1 MSTDNNMA
9 NNNND
14 KKSFNLWLKYL
25 WHRKKNFRLG
35 MERFLAGPAYNQI
48 IAAIGVFAI
57 VFVIV
62 CGIFYD
68 GQWDKAFS
76 DMSSPVTMRN
86 SAYNINN
93 VVNSPMG
100 TQYVTIEEPDSGK
113 KIGPIVAYV
122 VGLIVL
128 SGLLIA
134 TITNVLRTWVDR
146 FKQGTVRY
154 HTFRRHIVIL
164 GYNDMVPGMIERM
177 CGGTRRYPDG
187 VRIVVGV
194 REGVHEVATQLSNHL
209 SKRQRK
215 CVVVLQADSC
225 NKHDLKRLCIRKAK
239 EAYVLGEHDD
249 AYSLNSFEKI
259 QGMCKGKHHPECFV
273 QMQYQSTFA
282 LFQTY
287 TEKEGLEHF
296 HAFNFHDI
304 WARKMLMREEIDT
317 REGKSVGPD
326 SERQVHLVVIGMTE
340 MGEALAREAAFLCH
354 YPNYVTK
361 GIRTR
366 ITFIDPQAKEQMT
379 FLTGRYDHLFDL
391 CRYGYRNFDTGECYY
406 HTPERDFLDMEFEFV
421 QTNIAGKAIRKEI
434 SQCATSDKQVL
445 TIAVCTDQ
453 PHRSLAA
460 GLYLPDEVFDNNIPI
475 WVYQPAKGDLKEFL
489 DKSQF
494 ENVTTFGMSGNDID
508 FENEDNNL
516 MQKAKRLN
524 HFYCHFNGNGLTYD
538 NVDVEKEWQSLT
550 IFNKWSNLYN
560 VSAIPTKLRCS
571 PIQTDEDIE
580 IISQVEHNRW
590 NVEKLLMGFRP
601 TTAEEHEEINPNEIR
616 DKDKKEWYQKEKFA
630 HDDIRPFEDLN
641 EKTKDIDRKFTREIP
656 KIMGT

>member
-1 MSTDNNMA
+1 MTEN
-9 NNNND
+9 
-14 KKSFNLWLKYL
+14 KEGQKEFILWLKYW

-35 MERFLAGPAYNQI
+35 MERFLAGSSYHQI

-57 VFVIV
+57 VFFFVS
-62 CGIFYD
+62 GISYKW
-68 GQWDKAFS
+68 QWYKAFS
-76 DMSSPVTMRN
+76 DMSSPVTLRN
-86 SAYNINN
+86 TAYNVNN
-93 VVNSPMG
+93 VVNGSTG
-100 TQYVTIEEPDSGK
+100 TTYVTIEEPDSEKTLGLA
-113 KIGPIVAYV
+113 IVYV
-122 VGLIVL
+122 LGLIVL
-128 SGLLIA
+128 SGLVIA

-154 HTFRRHIVIL
+154 CLFRRHIVIL
-164 GYNDMVPGMIERM
+164 GYNDMVPGMIERT
-177 CGGTRRYPDG
+177 CGKNRRYPDG

-194 REGVHEVATQLSNHL
+194 RKDVHEVATQLSNHL
-209 SKRQRK
+209 SKHQRK

-225 NKHDLKRLCIRKAK
+225 NKHDLKRLRARMAK
-239 EAYVLGEHDD
+239 EVYILGEHDD

-259 QGMCKGKHHPECFV
+259 QGMCKGKQHPECYV

-287 TEKEGLEHF
+287 SGKDGMEHF
-296 HAFNFHDI
+296 HAFNFHDV
-304 WARKMLMREEIDT
+304 WAREMLMREEIDT

-326 SERQVHLVVIGMTE
+326 SEKQVHLVVIGMTE

-354 YPNYVTK
+354 YPNYVSK

-391 CRYGYRNFDTGECYY
+391 CRYGYRDFDTGDCTY
-406 HTPERDFLDMEFEFV
+406 HTPERDFLDMEFEFI
-421 QTNIAGKAIRKEI
+421 QSNIASKAIRKEM
-434 SQCATSDKQVL
+434 SQWATSDKQVL
-445 TIAVCTDQ
+445 TIAVCTEM
-453 PHRSLAA
+453 PHRSIAA

-494 ENVTTFGMSGNDID
+494 ENVTTFGMSGNSLDIK
-508 FENEDNNL
+508 NEADNL
-516 MQKAKRLN
+516 LQKAKRLN
-524 HFYCHFNGNGLTYD
+524 HFYWHFDGKKLTYD
-538 NVDVEKEWQSLT
+538 IVDVEKEWQSLT

-571 PIQTDEDIE
+571 PTQTEEDIE

-601 TTAEEHEEINPNEIR
+601 TTAEEHEEINPNGVR
-616 DKDKKEWYQKEKFA
+616 DQAKKRWYQNEKFA
-630 HDDIRPFEDLN
+630 HDDIRPFN
-641 EKTKDIDRKFTREIP
+641 ELDKDTADIDRKFTREIP
-656 KIMGT
+656 KIMGL